1 MRYRLVEKG
10 WSWFGDSFVVR
21 DRAGRDMYRVRRG
34 TSAPRERI
42 AIEAITG
49 DEVASV
55 ADDPPGHWAITC
67 RGAPAAVVTRE
78 YRSALRWR
86 LVIDAP
92 GLDREIG
99 RRRHRYALT
108 AGGAEVATVRMRWTL
123 WRNAFDIDLAPASE
137 PLLVLSV
144 AVVIALI
151 NRG

>member
-1 MRYRLVEKG
+1 MEKG

-21 DRAGRDMYRVRRG
+21 DRAGRDMYRVRRR

-49 DEVASV
+49 DEVASIV
-55 ADDPPGHWAITC
+55 DDPAANRWLITC
-67 RGAPAAVVTRE
+67 AHAAAAVVTRE
-78 YRSALRWR
+78 MPSAFRWR

-123 WRNAFDIDLAPASE
+123 WRNAFDIDLPPASQ